1 MTYEKSARAAC
12 DPSGAGRMHVSEG
25 FPEGLPDEIAGKWQR
40 IVDTVAV
47 LLGVPAGL
55 IMHVRDEKI
64 EVAVA
69 SSGGGHPYHVGDSEH
84 LADSGLYCETV
95 VCTGDRLLVADA
107 LADEHWKDNP
117 DVKFGMIAYLGFPI
131 HWPDGRPFGTLCALD
146 SKSNHFSQIFE
157 RLLIQFRDLIEQDLA
172 MLCEGLSLTQR
183 LTQEREEAHTAASAA
198 RAELATATKLSVIG
212 ELAGSI
218 IHEINQPLTSIRL
231 HADATLRWLDRD
243 PPQLDEAVYSIEKL
257 RVSIDETVELVASL
271 RAKARRAPEV
281 LKSLDL
287 NEIVSKVVA
296 LARRDLSSMGVHC
309 EMQLEKNAPSL
320 QGDRLQIEQLVMNLV
335 QNAGRA
341 LQRISDRPRRVSVS
355 TKAGSEGWTLVVE
368 DNGPGIEP
376 ALTGMIFEPLFT
388 TEEAGLGLGLS
399 ICKSIVEGHRGT
411 ICVEERDT
419 GPGARF
425 RISLP
430 VEN

>member
-1 MTYEKSARAAC
+1 
-12 DPSGAGRMHVSEG
+12 
-25 FPEGLPDEIAGKWQR
+25 
-40 IVDTVAV
+40 
-47 LLGVPAGL
+47 
-55 IMHVRDEKI
+55 VRDEKI

-69 SSGGGHPYHVGDSEH
+69 SSGGRHPYHVGDSEH
-84 LADSGLYCETV
+84 LAESGLYCETV
-95 VCTGDRLLVADA
+95 VCTGGRLLVADA
-107 LADEHWKDNP
+107 LADELWKDNP

-146 SKSNHFSQIFE
+146 TKPNHFGQIFE

-172 MLCEGLSLTQR
+172 MLCESLSLAQR
-183 LTQEREEAHTAASAA
+183 LTQEREEARNAASAA

-218 IHEINQPLTSIRL
+218 IHEINQPLAAIRL
-231 HADATLRWLDRD
+231 HAAAALDWLDRD
-243 PPQLDEAVYSIEKL
+243 PLRRDKAIYAIEQLRVAIDEAF
-257 RVSIDETVELVASL
+257 DLVANL
-271 RAKARRAPEV
+271 RAQARHAPAAV
-281 LKSLDL
+281 KSLEL

-309 EMQLEKNAPSL
+309 ELHLEKDGTCL

-341 LQRISDRPRRVSVS
+341 LQRVSDRPRRVRVS
-355 TKAGSEGWTLVVE
+355 TKAGAEGWTLVVE
-368 DNGPGIEP
+368 DNGPGIDP
-376 ALTGMIFEPLFT
+376 AIAGMIFEPLFT
-388 TEEAGLGLGLS
+388 TEETGLGLGLS
-399 ICKSIVEGHRGT
+399 ICKSIVEGHHGT

-425 RISLP
+425 RIALP
-430 VEN
+430 VKN

>member
-1 MTYEKSARAAC
+1 
-12 DPSGAGRMHVSEG
+12 MHFLEG
-25 FPEGLPDEIAGKWQR
+25 FPECLPDEVAGKWQR
-40 IVDTVAV
+40 TVDTIAE

-69 SSGGGHPYHVGDSEH
+69 SSGGRHPYRVGDSEH
-84 LADSGLYCETV
+84 LAGSGLYCETV
-95 VCTGDRLLVADA
+95 VCTEDRLLVADA
-107 LADEHWKDNP
+107 LADEQWRDNP

-146 SKSNHFSQIFE
+146 SKSNHFGQIFE

-172 MLCEGLSLTQR
+172 MLSGGLSFAQR
-183 LTQEREEAHTAASAA
+183 LTQEREEARNAASAA
-198 RAELATATKLSVIG
+198 RAELATATKFSVIG

-218 IHEINQPLTSIRL
+218 IHEIYQPLTSMRL
-231 HADATLRWLDRD
+231 RADAALRWLDRD
-243 PPQLDEAVYSIEKL
+243 PPRRDEAICSIEAL
-257 RVSIDETVELVASL
+257 RVSIDETVELVENL
-271 RAKARRAPEV
+271 RARARRAPAAV
-281 LKSLDL
+281 KSLEL

-296 LARRDLSSMGVHC
+296 LARRDLRSMGVHC
-309 EMQLEKNAPSL
+309 ELHLDMNGTCL

-341 LQRISDRPRRVSVS
+341 LQRVSDRSRRVRV
-355 TKAGSEGWTLVVE
+355 TTRAGAEGWTLVVE

-376 ALTGMIFEPLFT
+376 SIAGMIFEPLFT
-388 TEEAGLGLGLS
+388 TEETGLGLGLS
-399 ICKSIVEGHRGT
+399 ICKSIVEGHHGT
-411 ICVEERDT
+411 ISVEERDT

-425 RISLP
+425 RIVLP
-430 VEN
+430 IEN